1 MTKWKKKKQIKNPIQ
16 NNSNKKKTKKQCK
29 QKTTEWRKLTSKM
42 CKYQEA
48 VIKYNDKYKS

>member
-1 MTKWKKKKQIKNPIQ
+1 MKKKKKQIKNHIQ